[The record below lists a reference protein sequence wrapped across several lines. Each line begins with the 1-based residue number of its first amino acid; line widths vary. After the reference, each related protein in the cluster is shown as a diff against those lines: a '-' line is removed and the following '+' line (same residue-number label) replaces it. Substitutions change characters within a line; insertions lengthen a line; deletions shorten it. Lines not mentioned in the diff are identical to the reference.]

1 LILEAL
7 FYNSTMLYDIHI
19 HSRYS
24 DGEAGPEEIIKRAKS
39 LGLGGIAL
47 TDHDEI
53 KGALEALKYDSP
65 DFKVIPGIEVSSLD
79 GHILAIGVQEIV
91 PKCLTAEET
100 IKRIHDI
107 GGIAVAAHPFD
118 RLRSGVGFLAF
129 EAGFDAVEVYNGHT
143 IMSTMTSSEMLKELE
158 KIPAVGGSDAH
169 LLCEIGSVV
178 MDMEGDPIDSIMK
191 GRVKISVNISKAKIL
206 LNHFKRRMARRK

>member
-1 LILEAL
+1 
-7 FYNSTMLYDIHI
+7 MLYDIHI

-24 DGEAGPEEIIKRAKS
+24 DGEAGPEAIVKRAKS

-47 TDHDEI
+47 TDHNEI
-53 KGALEALKYDSP
+53 KGALEALRYDS
-65 DFKVIPGIEVSSLD
+65 DGFKVIPGTEVSSLD
-79 GHILAIGVQEIV
+79 GHILALGVKEII

-107 GGIAVAAHPFD
+107 GGVAIAAHPFD
-118 RLRSGVGFLAF
+118 RLRSGVGYLAF

-143 IMSTMTSSEMLKELE
+143 IMSTMTASEILKELGH
-158 KIPAVGGSDAH
+158 IPAVGGSDAH

-178 MDMEGDPIDSIMK
+178 LDMEGDPLEAIIK
-191 GRVKISVNISKAKIL
+191 GKVKISVNISKTKIL
-206 LNHFKRRMARRK
+206 FNHLKRKMARKKE